1 MTPFIEVWGLRAV
14 GFVSLAGVFLD
25 VKAPITR
32 DFTMRVANFLLESR
46 DRICT
51 RKSASFDI
59 ILYFL
64 YLTGERSHRTIFA
77 VSDLKKPKLS
87 QLA

>member
-59 ILYFL
+59 IAIFNRRAIAPHHFCCQ
-64 YLTGERSHRTIFA
+64 RSEEAKIKPIG
-77 VSDLKKPKLS
+77 LKI
-87 QLA
+87 